1 MTENNIALNF
11 TEFINSI
18 ENFVKEYS
26 GEYSY
31 TDQHITQYK
40 NDKYNSIIYK
50 NKDCIKQLSLD
61 YPEINFGNCYYKVKD
76 KNKIEEDLIVVIIN
90 KMDDEN
96 NPTTSYS
103 FFDPISGKKL
113 DTEICKNDTIL
124 IVEKIF
130 SVLNENI
137 SNYNAMLTLMNQ
149 GINIFNSTDD
159 FYFNLCYDFSFET
172 EKDIALKDRIK
183 IFFPNISLCDSGC
196 IQTSVDLINY
206 TANCECKFNDIS
218 DMGNNNENNE
228 KVETILLKNILGDL
242 FDILDSSN
250 IQVVKCFSKGMR
262 HTFKHYG
269 LYITLILLFMNIIL
283 SVVYCLRDLHKL
295 KIYIYNITEKFLGYL
310 SSLKKANNS
319 QPPLKNNNNK
329 NKKEKNKNKKE
340 INNNKNKNKIN
351 IKKEKFFKSKRN
363 NIKNLNIMI
372 SINKNSILKTK
383 NINFKSKLNHEDNS
397 NVNSS
402 FRLKDASSKFRLKN
416 NLKQRNKILKTNNKY
431 SIFFKDYFSESP
443 DEMDFD
449 DSIRLDKRKFCEFLC
464 DNLKNKQIILNTFC
478 SYDPF
483 KPRTIKII
491 IFLLNFFLYFDINAL
506 FINDEYISEI
516 YYLENKENIFSF
528 IPRSINRFV
537 YTTIVSILIEFLV
550 GFFFV
555 EEKKLKKLFLREKEN
570 RMNIKKEI
578 ISLIIFIRNRII
590 AFIACV
596 FIIYFICLYYLI
608 CFNSIYPKI
617 QMEWIKSSLFI
628 FIIRQILS
636 ILQSILET
644 TLRFISFKCESEKM
658 YKISK
663 LIN

>member
-26 GEYSY
+26 SEYSY

-319 QPPLKNNNNK
+319 QPPLKNNK